1 MNEFIDNSKVI
12 RVFFCQ
18 YKSTYDEL
26 RIWGTKLIKKKRKVE
41 NKRKRRKREGIEWA
55 SAIKVWQVAG
65 ICYTREF
72 SGGDNVIVARGANW
86 RTPQFGVERP
96 PLLFF
101 FRFFC
106 FLFSSLIDLLLVTR
120 LSVRVIIVD

>member
-1 MNEFIDNSKVI
+1 MRDEIDK
-12 RVFFCQ
+12 
-18 YKSTYDEL
+18 
-26 RIWGTKLIKKKRKVE
+26 KKKRKVE

-72 SGGDNVIVARGANW
+72 SGGDNVIVARGTNW

>member
-1 MNEFIDNSKVI
+1 MRDEIDK
-12 RVFFCQ
+12 
-18 YKSTYDEL
+18 
-26 RIWGTKLIKKKRKVE
+26 KKKRKVE